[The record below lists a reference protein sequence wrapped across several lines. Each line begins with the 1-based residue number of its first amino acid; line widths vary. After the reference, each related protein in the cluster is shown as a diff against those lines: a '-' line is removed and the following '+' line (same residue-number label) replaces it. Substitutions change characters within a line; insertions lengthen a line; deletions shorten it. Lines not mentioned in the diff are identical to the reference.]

1 MVKSRVIVIYDR
13 RKKVCRVGRG
23 DVEVRIHLGN
33 DVYKFIKIGEIT
45 PEEWA
50 GYPDRADVKSKVN
63 SYEETLQ
70 AMEKLGIALN
80 LENFNKSLG
89 LETPK
94 PAAPSSSSQ
103 ISVSEDSTVT
113 KKSFITFFYDEL
125 LAERIELRTR
135 QAREVVYNSLLAYG
149 RIKTFEDLTPKNI
162 LEYHKWLKA
171 DGTRSDVTL
180 KHYHKRLHRYVIKA
194 YEYGY
199 INRDP
204 YKAITIPC
212 GQSAERRPLTDEE
225 MHKLRTIQL
234 RGKEQK
240 ARDLFIFSAFT
251 GLSYCDAQDFDFGT
265 MTEKHGHLMY
275 IDGNRIKTGSNFF
288 TPILPPAMEVLRM
301 YGYKLPRMSNQKLN
315 DYLHIVEQKI
325 GLNRPLT
332 SHLARHTF
340 ATWVLSHDVPIE
352 NLARM
357 LGHKD
362 IRTTQHYAKILK
374 KNIFRHAEKLTQDF
388 AQEEEQEYFL
398 EDLINPFFDE
408 QTDEPELTNEIPQT
422 NDYSGWS
429 YQLTTDNSTST
440 GYSYYYSF

>member
-1 MVKSRVIVIYDR
+1 MRKSRVDVIYDK
-13 RKKVCRVGRG
+13 RKKVAKCGKGMAEYRLYLAGGIRKY
-23 DVEVRIHLGN
+23 IP
-33 DVYKFIKIGEIT
+33 IAEIT
-45 PEEWA
+45 PNQWEHFTESF
-50 GYPDRADVKSKVN
+50 VIQEQISK
-63 SYEETLQ
+63 YEKMLSALELMGKPLTLQ
-70 AMEKLGIALN
+70 NVNEVLGI
-80 LENFNKSLG
+80 E
-89 LETPK
+89 PK
-94 PAAPSSSSQ
+94 MSKAEKAREQ
-103 ISVSEDSTVT
+103 KE
-113 KKSFITFFYDEL
+113 KEMKEKGSFITFFYDEL

-135 QAREVVYNSLLAYG
+135 QAREVVYNSLLAFG

-225 MHKLRTIQL
+225 MHKLRTMQL

-240 ARDLFIFSAFT
+240 ARDLFFFSAFT

-362 IRTTQHYAKILK
+362 VRTTQHYAKILK

-408 QTDEPELTNEIPQT
+408 QTDEPELTNEILQT

-429 YQLTTDNSTST
+429 YQLPTDNSTST

>member
-1 MVKSRVIVIYDR
+1 MRKSRVDVIYDK
-13 RKKVCRVGRG
+13 RKKVAKCGKGMAEYRLYLAGGIRKY
-23 DVEVRIHLGN
+23 IP
-33 DVYKFIKIGEIT
+33 IAEIT
-45 PEEWA
+45 PNQWEHFTESF
-50 GYPDRADVKSKVN
+50 VIQEQISK
-63 SYEETLQ
+63 YEKMLSALELMGKPLTLQ
-70 AMEKLGIALN
+70 NVNEVLGI
-80 LENFNKSLG
+80 E
-89 LETPK
+89 PK
-94 PAAPSSSSQ
+94 MSKAEKAREQ
-103 ISVSEDSTVT
+103 KE
-113 KKSFITFFYDEL
+113 KEMKEKGSFITFFYDEL
-125 LAERIELRTR
+125 LAEHIEHRTR

-362 IRTTQHYAKILK
+362 VRTTQHYAKILK

>member
-1 MVKSRVIVIYDR
+1 MKRNRVDVVYDR
-13 RKKVCRVGRG
+13 KQKVTKRGIG
-23 DVEVRIHLGN
+23 DVEIRIYLNHN
-33 DVYKFIKIGEIT
+33 ERKFIKIDEIK
-45 PEEWA
+45 PEQWI
-50 GYPDRADVKSKVN
+50 GYQNRPQVLSQIKR
-63 SYEETLQ
+63 YENVLTSMETI
-70 AMEKLGIALN
+70 GIPLT
-80 LENFNKSLG
+80 LENLNKSLG
-89 LETPK
+89 IQPNVPTPEAK
-94 PAAPSSSSQ
+94 PESS
-103 ISVSEDSTVT
+103 
-113 KKSFITFFYDEL
+113 KSFITFFYDEL
-125 LAERIELRTR
+125 LAEHIEHRTR

-149 RIKTFEDLTPKNI
+149 RIKSFEDLTPKNI

-362 IRTTQHYAKILK
+362 VRTTQHYAKILK

-408 QTDEPELTNEIPQT
+408 QIDELDSTNEIAQT
-422 NDYSGWS
+422 NDYNGWT
-429 YQLTTDNSTST
+429 YQLPTDNSTST
-440 GYSYYYSF
+440 GYSYSYSF

>member
-1 MVKSRVIVIYDR
+1 MRKSRVDVIYDK
-13 RKKVCRVGRG
+13 RKKVAKCGKGMAEYRLYLAGGIRKY
-23 DVEVRIHLGN
+23 IP
-33 DVYKFIKIGEIT
+33 IAEIT
-45 PEEWA
+45 PNQWEHFTESF
-50 GYPDRADVKSKVN
+50 VIQEQISK
-63 SYEETLQ
+63 YEKMLSALELMGKPLTLQ
-70 AMEKLGIALN
+70 NVNEVLGI
-80 LENFNKSLG
+80 E
-89 LETPK
+89 PK
-94 PAAPSSSSQ
+94 MSKAEKAREQ
-103 ISVSEDSTVT
+103 KE
-113 KKSFITFFYDEL
+113 KEMKEKGSFITFFYDKL

-362 IRTTQHYAKILK
+362 VRTTQHYAKILK

>member
-1 MVKSRVIVIYDR
+1 MRKSRVDVIYDK
-13 RKKVCRVGRG
+13 RKKVAKCGKGMAEYRLYLAGGIRKY
-23 DVEVRIHLGN
+23 IP
-33 DVYKFIKIGEIT
+33 IAEIT
-45 PEEWA
+45 PNQWEHFTESF
-50 GYPDRADVKSKVN
+50 VIQEQISK
-63 SYEETLQ
+63 YEKMLSALELMGKPLTLQ
-70 AMEKLGIALN
+70 NVNEVLGI
-80 LENFNKSLG
+80 E
-89 LETPK
+89 PK
-94 PAAPSSSSQ
+94 MSKAEKAREQ
-103 ISVSEDSTVT
+103 KE
-113 KKSFITFFYDEL
+113 KEMKEKGSFITFFYDEL

-362 IRTTQHYAKILK
+362 VRTTQHYAKILK